1 MGYSPLGRSQS
12 QTRLSDLT
20 FTFTFLLTLVEMTFK
35 NTDCFAD
42 YRSAAKSLRLCPTLC
57 DPTDSSPPGSPV
69 PGILQAR
76 ILEWVAISFSV
87 LEGNLIKLQNT

>member
-35 NTDCFAD
+35 TTDCFAD
-42 YRSAAKSLRLCPTLC
+42 YRSAAKSLQSC
-57 DPTDSSPPGSPV
+57 DSVRPHRRQPSGSSV

-76 ILEWVAISFSV
+76 TLEWGAIAFS
-87 LEGNLIKLQNT
+87 NA